1 MDRLR
6 LKYWRLKSLRAI
18 TMIKCF
24 TAFLLTTALLLHWAA
39 PIQAA
44 GKPAGSTEP
53 KLAKPALPEI
63 QSLQLEP
70 PSLTLVHG
78 RDGRQVLVFG
88 VTNDGQRFD
97 LTDDATLKPESA
109 GISISPDRYINAVA
123 AGDTGVTVDA
133 GGKQA
138 RLPVKVVSADVPP
151 VGFIR
156 DVMPVMARVGCNQGT
171 CHGAQAGK
179 NGFKLSLRGYDPD
192 YDYNALVNDLH
203 GRRVNRVEPA
213 KSLMLLKATGKV
225 PHEGR
230 VVFQTGDRHYQI
242 MHDWIAQ
249 GLTIEADHAKAR
261 PTKIEILPHDVALD
275 LPGRTQRVIVLAHYP
290 DGSSR
295 DVTREA
301 VLSSN
306 NEEVSKLG
314 NINQLTAIRRGEAA
328 VLVRYEGNYAAVGV
342 SVMGDR
348 TGFAWAPM
356 PEYNF
361 IDKHVNAKL
370 EQRKILPSGECTDAD
385 FVRRVYL
392 DVIGVVPTAAQA
404 RAFVEDKRP
413 SQEKRKALVDS
424 LVGNRDYVAYWS
436 NKWADLLQCNSK
448 TLGDKGVWVYREWIR
463 QAIAQNK
470 PYDQFARELITAQGS
485 SLTNPAVNYYRT
497 LKDRDDS
504 GKLTTN
510 KITEDVSQTF
520 LGVRFSC
527 NKCHDHPFE
536 RWTQAQYYEF
546 GAYFAKVAFKKGD
559 AGDEVVFTNYNGGE
573 VTHPK
578 THMAVAPKVPY
589 GTPPDAAHARYLQE
603 AFATW
608 MTSKNNPL
616 FAKSYVNRV
625 WSYFY
630 GRGIIDPVDDIRASN
645 PAVNPALLD
654 ALTEDFVKSGFD
666 VQHLI
671 KRIVGSRT
679 YQLSVNPNKWNED
692 DRINFSHAI
701 PRRLTAE
708 QMIDAVSIAT
718 GTKPNVQGLPTEM
731 RSVYLADG
739 LMEGNDFLKLF
750 GRPKRESACECER
763 TSNVSLAH
771 ALNLINGPLISGTV
785 IDPNNDI
792 AKLVKTEPD
801 NRKLVDGIYYA
812 MLSRPATDAEAAAVD
827 LKTGEQRLEVAQ
839 DLAWALLNT
848 PAFLF
853 NR

>member
-1 MDRLR
+1 MV
-6 LKYWRLKSLRAI
+6 KV
-18 TMIKCF
+18 F
-24 TAFLLTTALLLHWAA
+24 TALLT
-39 PIQAA
+39 A
-44 GKPAGSTEP
+44 GLLLLAGALPAG
-53 KLAKPALPEI
+53 AKPTAAAEPNLPKPPVPAIE
-63 QSLQLEP
+63 SLQLEP
-70 PSLTLVHG
+70 ASLTLSHG
-78 RDGRQVLVFG
+78 RDGRQVLVWG
-88 VTNDGQRFD
+88 VAKDGQRFD
-97 LTDDATLKPESA
+97 LTDDATFKPESA
-109 GISISPDRYINAVA
+109 AVNVSPDRYINPVS
-123 AGDTGVTVDA
+123 AGETGVTVDA
-133 GGKQA
+133 AGKQA
-138 RLPVKVVSADVPP
+138 RLPVKVVSAEVPP

-156 DVMPVMARVGCNQGT
+156 DVMPVMARVGCNAGT

-192 YDYNALVNDLH
+192 YDYNALVNELH

-230 VVFQTGDRHYQI
+230 VVFQPGDRHYQVL
-242 MHDWIAQ
+242 HDWIAQ
-249 GLTIEADHAKAR
+249 GLTIESDGPGRAKSR

-275 LPGRTQRVIVLAHYP
+275 LPGRTQRVVVLAHYP

-306 NEEVSKLG
+306 NEEVAKLG
-314 NINQLTAIRRGEAA
+314 NISQLTAIRRGEAA

-356 PEYNF
+356 PQYNF

-370 EQRKILPSGECTDAD
+370 EQRKILPSEECTDAD

-392 DVIGVVPTAAQA
+392 DLIGVVPSAPQA
-404 RAFVEDKRP
+404 KAFVEDKRP
-413 SQEKRKALVDS
+413 SQEKRKALVEG
-424 LVGNRDYVAYWS
+424 LVGSRDYVAFWS

-448 TLGDKGVWVYREWIR
+448 TLGEKGVWVYRDWIR
-463 QAIAQNK
+463 QAVSQNK

-485 SLTNPAVNYYRT
+485 SLTSPAVNYYRT
-497 LKDRDDS
+497 LKDRDDA

-546 GAYFAKVAFKKGD
+546 GAYFSKVAFKKGD
-559 AGDEVVFTNYNGGE
+559 RPDDEVVFTNFAGGE
-573 VTHPK
+573 VKHPK
-578 THMAVAPKVPY
+578 THLAVAPKVPY
-589 GTPPDAAHARYLQE
+589 GTPPDAAQARYLQE
-603 AFATW
+603 AFAQW
-608 MTSKNNPL
+608 MTSKENPL

-625 WSYFY
+625 WSYFF

-654 ALTEDFVKSGFD
+654 ALAEDFVKSGFD

-671 KRIVGSRT
+671 KTIVTSRT

-785 IDPNNDI
+785 IDPTNDI
-792 AKLVKTEPD
+792 AKLVKSEPD
-801 NRKLVDGIYYA
+801 NRKVVDGIYYA
-812 MLSRPATDAEAAAVD
+812 MLSRPATDAEAAAVE
-827 LKTGEQRLEVAQ
+827 LGQGEQRLEVAQ